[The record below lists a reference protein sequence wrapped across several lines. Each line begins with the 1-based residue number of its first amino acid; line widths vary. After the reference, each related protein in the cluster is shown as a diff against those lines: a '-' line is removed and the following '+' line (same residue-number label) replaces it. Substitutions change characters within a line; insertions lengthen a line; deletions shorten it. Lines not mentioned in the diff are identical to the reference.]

1 VYGIVR
7 RAFDQAEVRAVRR
20 GPHVLR
26 HALATHLVQRGFPL
40 HVAGELLGHQHPDS
54 TLPYTKLAIEDLRE
68 VALEIPEVDQ

>member
-1 VYGIVR
+1 MYGIVR

-40 HVAGELLGHQHPDS
+40 HVAGGLLGHQHPNS

-68 VALEIPEVDQ
+68 VALEIPELDQ